1 MVNLVLKFGDSELT
15 DEAIVSDAKI
25 NPVVWAA
32 TAVSAISFLLNL
44 SGLSAALL
52 SDGLPAQILQT
63 VILLVIG
70 NVVVNIFFL
79 VQFYKAKKAWDMQ
92 EIGS

>member
-79 VQFYKAKKAWDMQ
+79 VQFYKAKKACDMQ